1 MTLHWEANTGQQAI
15 DPITEFRLDQDREAH
30 PDHAETRWWSAIVG
44 LSGTSI
50 DAFETW
56 AQQHHPGDLLVPD
69 VYDDRHTALPRQY
82 VTLFARAP
90 VLRALNRPAL
100 PPPADQT
107 GTGFDVTSIHLG
119 SIVPAEQ
126 LDLAQ
131 SSRSTGQ
138 PLAVE
143 PESNLWPE
151 GTVVTAVID
160 DGIAFANSV
169 FRDGPASS
177 RVESAYVMA
186 ARADDPPCPGLP
198 RPARGIA
205 LSKRCIDRYLQA
217 NTRNGLLD
225 EDGFYRQVRLVDYF
239 DGAFSSAA
247 LHRSHGTGVMAL
259 AAGYAMDEAPSTR
272 PIICAILPSAVTED
286 TSGHNLLPSLL
297 LAVLYLASQA
307 NHIKI
312 KKGNDYI
319 HAPVVFNFSYGSYGG
334 PHDGT
339 DSISYLFGLLSEIR
353 PNPVPIVLPAGN
365 SNLTRTHARVV
376 FDTRATVTLDLRVSP
391 DDSTASFVEMW
402 VPSAD
407 LTGQPPSLRLLRV
420 TPPWGKQ
427 SAPVDFSKDRSSQ
440 NLLDENN
447 NVVGELSWRIKDQP
461 IRTSKYKGVVTLCI
475 RPTASFDRRLLLAPS
490 GIWKIEF
497 TGTGI
502 DSKDAIEVWVLR
514 DETIPGYP
522 PHGRQ
527 SYFDNPSYELFDPLG
542 KRRTVDPADSD
553 SPVRRAGTLSGF
565 ATRETTI
572 VIGGLTASSGL
583 MSGYSSTGHEAV
595 ADQDPIEPIASA
607 RSDESP
613 ALPGVLSA
621 GSRSGSMARFSGT
634 SFAAPVVARHLAD
647 RMAKGSPPADGWH
660 HWLQQQA
667 EEQDRHFEN
676 LSAKPPRNR
685 TGAGRLTWHVDWLP

>member
-1 MTLHWEANTGQQAI
+1 MTLDWETNTGPQAI
-15 DPITEFRLDQDREAH
+15 DPITRFRLDQDRETH
-30 PDHAETRWWSAIVG
+30 PDQAETRWWSAIIG
-44 LSGTSI
+44 LTDTSI
-50 DAFETW
+50 GAFEVW
-56 AQQHHPGDLLVPD
+56 AQQHQLAEDLLIPD
-69 VYDDRHTALPRQY
+69 IYDDRSTIRPSQY

-90 VLRALNRPAL
+90 ALRAMNRPPLL
-100 PPPADQT
+100 PMDQV
-107 GTGFDVTSIHLG
+107 GTESHVTSVHLG
-119 SIVPAEQ
+119 GFVPREQ
-126 LDLAQ
+126 LDLDPPADILD
-131 SSRSTGQ
+131 Q
-138 PLAVE
+138 PPTVE
-143 PESNLWPE
+143 PEPIAWPD

-169 FRDGPASS
+169 FRDGPTSS
-177 RVESAYVMA
+177 RVEGVYIMA
-186 ARADDPPCPGLP
+186 ARAGQPTPG
-198 RPARGIA
+198 RGIV
-205 LSKRCIDRYLQA
+205 LSKQSIDQCLQA
-217 NTRNGLLD
+217 NIRDGLLD
-225 EDGFYRQVRLVDYF
+225 EDSVYRQVGLIDF
-239 DGAFSSAA
+239 SDGTFSSAA
-247 LHRSHGTGVMAL
+247 LRRSHGTGVMAL
-259 AAGYAMDEAPSTR
+259 AAGYAMDKAPSTR
-272 PIICAILPSAVTED
+272 PILCAILPSEVTED

-297 LAVLYLASQA
+297 LAIFYLMLQASRF
-307 NHIKI
+307 KI
-312 KKGNDYI
+312 KKGQDYLP
-319 HAPVVFNFSYGSYGG
+319 APVVFNFSYGSHGG

-339 DSISYLFGLLSEIR
+339 GPIPWVLSLPMYLGL
-353 PNPVPIVLPAGN
+353 NTVPVVLPAGN

-376 FDTRATVTLDLRVSP
+376 LDTRSTVTLDLRVSP
-391 DDSTASFVEMW
+391 DDRTASFVEMW

-475 RPTASFDRRLLLAPS
+475 RPTASFDRRLQLAPS

-676 LSAKPPRNR
+676 LSAKPPKNR